1 MSKEQ
6 KYYLKSL
13 KREKLLV
20 VFTQSILLI
29 ILLGSWE
36 ILVEKNIIN
45 GFIYSSPS
53 RIIKTIYELFI
64 TNNLFIHIYV
74 TLKEV
79 IISFILGMII
89 SFILA
94 LILYEFKFIAKV
106 IDPFL
111 TMLNSLPKVAL
122 GPLIIIIFGANIN
135 SVIIMALLI
144 SSIVSL
150 ITIYN
155 GFNNTDPYRL
165 KLLKSF
171 NASKIQILKIL
182 VIPSSYPT
190 IITSLKLNISLT
202 LIGVIMGEFLVSKEG
217 IGYLIVYGKQVFNL
231 DYVMSGIVLLAII
244 SYIIYKFIISIEF
257 KLLKNI

>member
-155 GFNNTDPYRL
+155 GFNSTDPYRL

>member
-6 KYYLKSL
+6 KYYLKSI
-13 KREKLLV
+13 KKEKLLV
-20 VFTQSILLI
+20 LFTQIILLI

-171 NASKIQILKIL
+171 NASKIQILKTL

-244 SYIIYKFIISIEF
+244 SHIIYKFIISIEY

>member
-6 KYYLKSL
+6 KYYLKSI
-13 KREKLLV
+13 KKEKLLV
-20 VFTQSILLI
+20 LFTQIILLI

-64 TNNLFIHIYV
+64 TDNLFIHIYV

-171 NASKIQILKIL
+171 NASKIQILKTL

-244 SYIIYKFIISIEF
+244 SYIIYKFIISIEY

>member
-6 KYYLKSL
+6 KYYLKSI
-13 KREKLLV
+13 KKEKLLV
-20 VFTQSILLI
+20 VFTQIILLI

-171 NASKIQILKIL
+171 NASKIQILKTL

-231 DYVMSGIVLLAII
+231 DYVMCGIVLLAII
-244 SYIIYKFIISIEF
+244 SYIIYKFIISIEY

>member
-20 VFTQSILLI
+20 VFTQIILLI

-244 SYIIYKFIISIEF
+244 SYIIYKLIISIEF

>member
-13 KREKLLV
+13 KIEKLLV
-20 VFTQSILLI
+20 VFTQIILLI

-53 RIIKTIYELFI
+53 RIVKTIYELFI

-244 SYIIYKFIISIEF
+244 SYIIYKFIISIEY

>member
-6 KYYLKSL
+6 RDYLKSI
-13 KREKLLV
+13 KKEKLLV
-20 VFTQSILLI
+20 VFTQILLLI
-29 ILLGSWE
+29 VILGSWE
-36 ILVEKNIIN
+36 ILVEKSIIN

-106 IDPFL
+106 VDPFL

-171 NASKIQILKIL
+171 NASKIQILKTL

-244 SYIIYKFIISIEF
+244 SYIIYKLIITIEN

>member
-6 KYYLKSL
+6 KYFLKSI
-13 KREKLLV
+13 KKEKLLV
-20 VFTQSILLI
+20 LFTQIILLI

-171 NASKIQILKIL
+171 NASKIQILKTL

-244 SYIIYKFIISIEF
+244 SYIIYKFIISIEY

>member
-53 RIIKTIYELFI
+53 RIIKTIYELFV

>member
-6 KYYLKSL
+6 KYYLKSI
-13 KREKLLV
+13 KKEKLLV
-20 VFTQSILLI
+20 VFTQIILLM

-171 NASKIQILKIL
+171 NASKIQILKTL

-244 SYIIYKFIISIEF
+244 SYIIYKFIISIEY

>member
-20 VFTQSILLI
+20 VFTQTILLI
-29 ILLGSWE
+29 LLLGSWE

-53 RIIKTIYELFI
+53 RIVKTIYELFI

>member
-6 KYYLKSL
+6 KYYLKSI
-13 KREKLLV
+13 KKEKLLV
-20 VFTQSILLI
+20 VFTQIILLI

-171 NASKIQILKIL
+171 NASKIQILKTL

>member
-20 VFTQSILLI
+20 VFTQIILLI

>member
-6 KYYLKSL
+6 KYYLKSI
-13 KREKLLV
+13 KKEKLLV
-20 VFTQSILLI
+20 LFTQIILLI

-171 NASKIQILKIL
+171 NASKIQILKTL

-231 DYVMSGIVLLAII
+231 DYVMSGIVLLATI
-244 SYIIYKFIISIEF
+244 SYIIYKFIISIEY

>member
-13 KREKLLV
+13 KIEKLLV
-20 VFTQSILLI
+20 VFTQIILLI

-53 RIIKTIYELFI
+53 RIVKTIYELFI

-244 SYIIYKFIISIEF
+244 SYIIYKLIITIEN

>member
-6 KYYLKSL
+6 KYYLKSI
-13 KREKLLV
+13 KKEKLLV
-20 VFTQSILLI
+20 LFTQIILLI
-29 ILLGSWE
+29 ILLVSWE

-171 NASKIQILKIL
+171 NASKIQILKTL

-244 SYIIYKFIISIEF
+244 SYIIYKFIISIEY

>member
-13 KREKLLV
+13 KIEKLLV
-20 VFTQSILLI
+20 VFTQIILLI

-53 RIIKTIYELFI
+53 RIVKTIYELFI